1 MPKKGKPK
9 KGAKKKAKR
18 IVKKARRPVRKPKFE
33 VYKDHAGKFRW
44 RLRAANEEEIAS
56 GQGYESK
63 ESCMKGIESVM
74 NNAAAAKVIDMTME
88 SPSPEPVP
96 TETPAPSTSEWTSE
110 SSEASQTPS

>member
-18 IVKKARRPVRKPKFE
+18 IVKKTRRTRKPKFE

-63 ESCMKGIESVM
+63 EGCMKGIESVM
-74 NNAAAAKVIDMTME
+74 NDAAAAKVIDLTME
-88 SPSPEPVP
+88 SQSPEPVP

-110 SSEASQTPS
+110 SSEGSQTPS